1 KMGHITIRL
10 YSSVN
15 AQRDRNWAKK
25 HITAIHSS
33 YVFEELLSRALSRF
47 MESGDI
53 RFKDPNFVGINLI
66 HAETNHTYNT
76 HTYDDT
82 HHQLVT
88 HEFTHETFDYETYEM
103 MLDEKEK
110 FHQFAI
116 VIRDVLVPLL
126 DGQMISSER
135 PISDMIEHCLKQIEM
150 NDYKLVALLNKTP
163 KSNKKRNRIVLFK
176 LIVSV
181 TGASFWIEGYERG
194 IRLFQKKVIEEI
206 ASPYAFSLYF
216 GTSRWESD
224 DVFVIQSDVRN
235 WNARVDFRSG
245 DIDIYK
251 RVRDEGEKTR

>member
-1 KMGHITIRL
+1 MGHITIRL
-10 YSSVN
+10 DSSVN
-15 AQRDRNWAKK
+15 AQRDQNWAKQ

-47 MESGDI
+47 VESGDI

-66 HAETNHTYNT
+66 YAETNHTYNT

-82 HHQLVT
+82 HHQCVT

-110 FHQFAI
+110 FHQFAM

-126 DGQMISSER
+126 DGQMISTVR

-150 NDYKLVALLNKTP
+150 NDYKLVVLLNKTP

-194 IRLFQKKVIEEI
+194 VRLFQKKVLEEI

-224 DVFVIQSDVRN
+224 DVFIIQSDVRN

-245 DIDIYK
+245 DINIYK